1 MSRSAIT
8 LPKYL
13 LTLRTSR
20 RGTPFLDW
28 LIRRPSSARARG
40 APSDEG
46 VDTDGDEKD
55 HAQKRVV
62 PVGVPVGEDDADMGK
77 SDDQRDQRG
86 PDCGTVSTGQEA
98 TSDHGGADVEELE
111 PNSLARLDRLEA
123 KGNNDADLGR
133 RNRRVH
139 EEDHLRARGRH
150 AGRARGSGGSAGGEA
165 PGP

>member
-20 RGTPFLDW
+20 RGTPFLDG

-62 PVGVPVGEDDADMGK
+62 PVGVPVGESGL
-77 SDDQRDQRG
+77 
-86 PDCGTVSTGQEA
+86 GQHVGCDYGDGDPPE
-98 TSDHGGADVEELE
+98 HRILE
-111 PNSLARLDRLEA
+111 
-123 KGNNDADLGR
+123 
-133 RNRRVH
+133 VV
-139 EEDHLRARGRH
+139 
-150 AGRARGSGGSAGGEA
+150 GGEERA
-165 PGP
+165 AED